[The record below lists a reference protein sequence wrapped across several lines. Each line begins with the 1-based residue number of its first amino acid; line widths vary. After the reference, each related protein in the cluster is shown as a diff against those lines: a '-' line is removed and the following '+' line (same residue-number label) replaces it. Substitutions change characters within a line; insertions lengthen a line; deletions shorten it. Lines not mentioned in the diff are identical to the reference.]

1 MMIVSVSVIYQD
13 NRVLFREEVSAFSRL
28 HFAGA
33 GITLKSAPSETR
45 RGGKATETAG
55 CSPIIIYQKLSRCN
69 RKEEKMMTNDEMI
82 SYIVETL
89 PTLNRP
95 DLEYF
100 YWLMVE
106 NPT

>member
-1 MMIVSVSVIYQD
+1 
-13 NRVLFREEVSAFSRL
+13 
-28 HFAGA
+28 
-33 GITLKSAPSETR
+33 
-45 RGGKATETAG
+45 
-55 CSPIIIYQKLSRCN
+55 
-69 RKEEKMMTNDEMI
+69 MMTNEEMI

>member
-1 MMIVSVSVIYQD
+1 M
-13 NRVLFREEVSAFSRL
+13 F
-28 HFAGA
+28 
-33 GITLKSAPSETR
+33 KSAPSKAPAVEFGDRNR
-45 RGGKATETAG
+45 RGILK
-55 CSPIIIYQKLSRCN
+55 SLYIKN
-69 RKEEKMMTNDEMI
+69 RKGATGRKKKMTNEEMI